1 MVEWKIIM
9 KNDLD
14 NERLPIHIIDKAYQ
28 ICNYMSE
35 QGYVNWELG
44 GLCSRNCADKVRVYE
59 DFVNFINEKDF
70 NLNVKQKELP
80 SL

>member
-14 NERLPIHIIDKAYQ
+14 NQSLPLHLVDKASE

-35 QGYVNWELG
+35 QGYINWELG
-44 GLCSRNCADKVRVYE
+44 GLCSRNYADKVRVYE
-59 DFVNFINEKDF
+59 SFLDFVREKK
-70 NLNVKQKELP
+70 LY
-80 SL
+80 